1 MPVYGTGKS
10 LGRDDMPKRIL
21 IVDDSE
27 QTRAIIREIIVPL
40 GYAISE
46 ATDGNDAIES
56 VKQGGIDGMILD
68 LIMPNRDGLE
78 VLVWLKSERPDLPV
92 VVITSAGEGHDDISY
107 PGIAERFGALKAFE
121 KPISQRMVLDAVDLL
136 SGAW

>member
-56 VKQGGIDGMILD
+56 VKQGGIDGMIGGGGGCG
-68 LIMPNRDGLE
+68 MRTTE
-78 VLVWLKSERPDLPV
+78 
-92 VVITSAGEGHDDISY
+92 
-107 PGIAERFGALKAFE
+107 
-121 KPISQRMVLDAVDLL
+121 
-136 SGAW
+136 